1 MLVIVANSI
10 VRPALAPVL
19 SILVRSEIK
28 THANVLV
35 LPDIYIQ
42 THHFQRKF
50 QMITREEIRGRW
62 NEVKGRLLDQ
72 WGQLTDDDLQQFR
85 GSTTELIGVIQKKTG
100 ATRNEIEAFMSNLV
114 NDGERIGS
122 RVSGAAMQ
130 YAEEAGDCAKENYDR
145 VASAANNFS
154 RQVAHSVRSRPAES
168 MAIAFGVGLAAGAL
182 LLISRRR

>member
-1 MLVIVANSI
+1 
-10 VRPALAPVL
+10 
-19 SILVRSEIK
+19 
-28 THANVLV
+28 
-35 LPDIYIQ
+35 
-42 THHFQRKF
+42 
-50 QMITREEIRGRW
+50 MITREEIRGRW

-154 RQVAHSVRSRPAES
+154 RQVAQSVRSRPAES
-168 MAIAFGVGLAAGAL
+168 MAIAFGVGLVAGAL